1 MIRTAIIVTILAA
14 GVAAAVA
21 QPQRRAEREH
31 LRQGPRLVEE
41 LDLTEQQ
48 ESQWKDLR
56 FALEKKQ
63 TATRAKVD
71 VARIELKE
79 LMSADKLD
87 RAAIEKKTK
96 EISDLQYQ
104 MKLAHID
111 HMFAVLNI
119 LTPEQQE
126 EWKEHMAR
134 PRSGMRDRLRHMM
147 RGPRWG
153 GGPWPG
159 AEGHSRFGDLGP
171 DPVPDED

>member
-14 GVAAAVA
+14 AVAATAA
-21 QPQRRAEREH
+21 QPQRRAERERH
-31 LRQGPRLVEE
+31 RQGPRLIEE
-41 LDLTEQQ
+41 LNLTEQQ
-48 ESQWKDLR
+48 EAQWKDLR

-63 TATRAKVD
+63 TATQAKAD

-79 LMSADKLD
+79 LLSAEKLD

-153 GGPWPG
+153 GGPWPH
-159 AEGHSRFGDLGP
+159 AQDPSVLGERGLEP
-171 DPVPDED
+171 MPEED